1 MNVTRAQG
9 ESMTMTMAIDR
20 QAARTTIAQTGDL
33 DLPFLTEAARQL
45 DQAGVGPDCDLVFDL
60 GRVPNAPSIFA
71 GLALGSF
78 WVDHRERF
86 RGRIAIVAPP
96 VLHSRRG
103 LAVMEAAAMLA
114 AMPLRVF
121 DNQASCDQ
129 WLTAPVAPPTARAPR
144 NRKRRDPSAAGPA
157 TPG

>member
-33 DLPFLTEAARQL
+33 DLPFLAEAARQL
-45 DQAGVGPDCDLVFDL
+45 EQAGVGPDCDLVFDL

-78 WVDHRERF
+78 WVDNRERF

-96 VLHSRRG
+96 ALHSRRG
-103 LAVMEAAAMLA
+103 LAVMEAAAMLS

-121 DNQASCDQ
+121 DNQASCDR
-129 WLTAPVAPPTARAPR
+129 WLAAPAEPASAPGRRRRT
-144 NRKRRDPSAAGPA
+144 RRDPSAVAPA
-157 TPG
+157 RRG